1 MCGISN
7 PVSLPSDNYEKGASS
22 RAGRDSAAD
31 SPRVERRLTVGLLR
45 ASQLAT
51 MVARSRAAAQ
61 VEVADLLAG
70 LYIYEWERLASFW
83 PDRDAIEDFL
93 LRICSISPQRWNHL
107 IEGYDRQR
115 REEQAEASSPWR
127 RLMQRTRS
135 APSQKSTDG
144 DPLPYSSELE
154 RVLRSS
160 ADISP
165 FRDDLG
171 GQAIPVLTSECVL
184 LCIACNDESELGP
197 SLRATGLD
205 VPALERAARD
215 PRRVPHR

>member
-1 MCGISN
+1 M
-7 PVSLPSDNYEKGASS
+7 SLPSDNNEKGASLRAS
-22 RAGRDSAAD
+22 RDRAAN

-61 VEVADLLAG
+61 VEVADMLAG
-70 LYIYEWERLASFW
+70 MYIYEWERLAGFW

-93 LRICSISPQRWNHL
+93 RRISSISPQRWNHW
-107 IEGYDRQR
+107 IEIYDQQR
-115 REEQAEASSPWR
+115 RQEQFETSSPWR
-127 RLMQRTRS
+127 RLMQRARS
-135 APSQKSTDG
+135 SSSDKIGDG
-144 DPLPYSSELE
+144 EPLPYCLELE
-154 RVLRSS
+154 HVLRS
-160 ADISP
+160 AAEISP
-165 FRDDLG
+165 FRDDAG
-171 GQAIPVLTSECVL
+171 GHSIPVLTSECVL

-205 VPALERAARD
+205 LPALERAAKD